1 MAKALVIVESPSKA
15 KTIKKYLGD
24 GFVVEASVGH
34 VKDLPKNELGV
45 EVDDHFKPKYVPIR
59 GKSNVLKKIRDAAKS
74 ASVVYLAPDPDR
86 EGEAIAW
93 HIADEISKQNDNV
106 QRITFN
112 EITKK
117 AVQYAIENPRPL
129 DQRLF
134 ESQQARRIL
143 DRLVGYEISPL
154 LWEKVRRGLSAG
166 RVQSVAVRLVVERE
180 REVQAFQTEEYW
192 TIDALL
198 GASVPPQFTA
208 RLVKVGKDK
217 AVIGDAAQAD
227 AILAD
232 LAGARYSV
240 GTVQRKERRRSPAP
254 PFITSKLQQE
264 ASRLYRFTAK
274 KTMSVAQQLYEGV
287 ELGPE
292 GQVAL
297 ISYMRT
303 DSTRLSDDSLAA
315 ARTFIAD
322 TWGERYLPAAPVVY
336 KTKKG
341 AQDAHEAIRPTST
354 DYPPD
359 KVKQYLSDDQIRLY
373 SLIWKRYIACQM
385 NGAVFDSTS
394 VDVDAAGTERTYQ
407 FRASGSILKFDGYM
421 AAYRE
426 TRDEDATEDDDEN
439 HPLPP
444 LTDGEA
450 LTLASPL
457 SGEQHFTQPPPRYT
471 EASLIRELEEKGIG
485 RPSTYASII
494 STILDKEYVERDK
507 GRFRPTELGT
517 IVTDLLVENFPRILS
532 AQFTAQMEDELDSIE
547 DGQVDWQAMLGT
559 FWGAFRDALE
569 KAKSEMRDVKRQEL
583 PTDLECEKCGAKM
596 VIKFGKNGS
605 FLGCSAYPECKNT
618 KEYVRDDAGAVQVKA
633 AEETDQKC
641 EKCGRP
647 MIIKNGKF
655 GRFLACSGYPECRHT
670 MPIPVGVA
678 CPREGCK
685 GYLTEKLSKK
695 GKTFYSCSTF
705 PKCDYATWNRPI
717 PDERCPQCDFP
728 FLGERKYRGR
738 NDVVCP
744 NESCGY
750 TRKLS

>member
-24 GFVVEASVGH
+24 GYVVEASVGH

-45 EVDDHFKPKYVPIR
+45 EVDDHFKPKYVAIR
-59 GKSNVLKKIRDAAKS
+59 GKSNVLKKIRDAAKA

-93 HIADEISKQNDNV
+93 HIREEIARQNDNV

-117 AVQYAIENPRPL
+117 AVLQAIEHPRDL

-154 LWEKVRRGLSAG
+154 LWDKVRRGLSAG

-180 REVQAFQTEEYW
+180 REIEAFKTEEYW
-192 TIDALL
+192 TLEAKL
-198 GASVPPQFTA
+198 GAGSPPQFGAKLT
-208 RLVKVGKDK
+208 KIGKDK
-217 AVIGDAAQAD
+217 ATIPDGERAA

-232 LAGARYSV
+232 LDGAGWKVAS
-240 GTVQRKERRRSPAP
+240 VQRKERRRSPAP

-274 KTMSVAQQLYEGV
+274 RTMSIAQQLYEGV

-303 DSTRLSDDSLAA
+303 DSTRLSDDSIAA
-315 ARTFIAD
+315 ARGFIEKAY
-322 TWGERYLPAAPVVY
+322 GQGYLPQAPVHY
-336 KTKKG
+336 KSKKG

-354 DYPPD
+354 DYPPE
-359 KVKQYLSDDQIRLY
+359 KVRKFLSEEQFRLY

-385 NGAVFDSTS
+385 NAAVFDSTT
-394 VDVDAAGTERTYQ
+394 VDVEAQGRETPYL

-421 AAYRE
+421 AVYRE
-426 TRDEDATEDDDEN
+426 TRDEDATEDEDEN
-439 HPLPP
+439 HPLPA
-444 LTDGEA
+444 LTEGEA
-450 LTLASPL
+450 LSLVEPLAP
-457 SGEQHFTQPPPRYT
+457 EQHFTQPPPRYS

-547 DGQVDWQAMLGT
+547 DGQVDWEAMLRT
-559 FWGAFRDALE
+559 FWGAFKDALE
-569 KAKSEMRDVKRQEL
+569 RAKQEMRDIKRQEL
-583 PTDLECEKCGAKM
+583 PTDVDCEKCGAKM

-605 FLGCSAYPECKNT
+605 FLGCSKYPDCKNT
-618 KEYVRDDAGAVQVKA
+618 KEYVRDESGAIQVKA
-633 AEETDQKC
+633 PETTEQAC

-647 MIIKNGKF
+647 MVVKNGKF

-670 MPIPVGVA
+670 MPIPVGVK
-678 CPREGCK
+678 CPREGCT

-695 GKTFYSCSTF
+695 GKTFYSCSNF
-705 PKCDYATWNRPI
+705 PTCDYATWNRPI
-717 PDERCPQCDFP
+717 PDEACPQCGFP
-728 FLGERKYRGR
+728 FLGERKFRGR
-738 NDVVCP
+738 HDVVCP
-744 NESCGY
+744 NEQCGF

>member
-24 GFVVEASVGH
+24 GYIVEASVGH
-34 VKDLPKNELGV
+34 VKDLPKNEIGV
-45 EVDDHFKPKYVPIR
+45 QVDDHFKPKYVPIR
-59 GKSNVLKKIRDAAKS
+59 GKSNVLKKIRDAAKT
-74 ASVVYLAPDPDR
+74 ASIVYLAPDPDR

-93 HIADEISKQNDNV
+93 HIAEEISKQNDNV
-106 QRITFN
+106 HRITFN

-117 AVQYAIENPRPL
+117 AVQFAIDNPRKL

-180 REVQAFQTEEYW
+180 REVCAFKSEEYW
-192 TIDALL
+192 TLDAMLTT
-198 GASVPPQFTA
+198 GVPPTFKA
-208 RLVKVGKDK
+208 KLLKIGKDK
-217 AVIGDAAQAD
+217 AVIGDEAQSN
-227 AILAD
+227 AILTD
-232 LAGARYSV
+232 LDGASWAV
-240 GTVQRKERRRSPAP
+240 TTVQRKERRRSPAP

-287 ELGPE
+287 ELGAE

-303 DSTRLSDDSLAA
+303 DSTRLSDDSLLA
-315 ARTFIAD
+315 ARAFVES
-322 TWGERYLPAAPVVY
+322 TWGERYVPPSPIHY
-336 KTKKG
+336 KSKKG

-359 KVKQYLSDDQIRLY
+359 KVKQYLGDDQFRLY

-385 NGAVFDSTS
+385 NSALFDSTT
-394 VDVDAAGTERTYQ
+394 VDIGAAGKEREYQ
-407 FRASGSILKFDGYM
+407 FRATGSILKFDGYM
-421 AAYRE
+421 AVYKE
-426 TRDEDATEDDDEN
+426 TRDEDTTEDEDEN

-444 LTDGEA
+444 LADGDP
-450 LTLASPL
+450 LTLETPL
-457 SGEQHFTQPPPRYT
+457 AGVQHFTQPPPRYT

-494 STILDKEYVERDK
+494 STILDKEYAERDK

-517 IVTDLLVENFPRILS
+517 IVTDLLVENFPHILS

-547 DGQVDWQAMLGT
+547 DGQVDWEAMLGT
-559 FWGAFRDALE
+559 FYSAFKEALD
-569 KAKSEMRDVKRQEL
+569 KAKVDMRDVKRQEL
-583 PTDLECEKCGAKM
+583 PTDVACEKCGATM
-596 VIKFGKNGS
+596 VIKFGKNGT

-618 KEYVRDDAGAVQVKA
+618 KEYTRDDAGAVQVKE
-633 AEETDQKC
+633 AETTDQIC
-641 EKCGRP
+641 EKCQRP
-647 MIIKNGKF
+647 MVVKNGKF

-670 MPIPVGVA
+670 MPIPVGVL
-678 CPREGCK
+678 CPREGCD

-728 FLGERKYRGR
+728 FLGERKFRGR
-738 NDVVCP
+738 HDIVCP
-744 NESCGY
+744 NETCGY